1 MENSMQVTNKEFELI
16 KAYRVHKDLQGAVDR
31 LLDLDGAAPTE
42 RDKNKHTYFGIRTKD
57 DRFLISNATLDVQCH
72 LKNALELINDLFNRG
87 FEWCE
92 DAILE
97 KGEKQDT
104 FLSLYGSMY
113 ARLQAVLNYTNNA
126 FVILD
131 ALSSDEYRLL
141 DVRTRSSIAVAKEL
155 FGCFNNTEKKETEA

>member
-1 MENSMQVTNKEFELI
+1 MENSMEVTNKEFELI

-31 LLDLDGAAPTE
+31 LLALDGAVPS
-42 RDKNKHTYFGIRTKD
+42 DKNKNLYFGVKTAA
-57 DRFLISNATLDVQCH
+57 DRMLVSDATLDVQCN
-72 LKNALELINDLFNRG
+72 LKTALELINDLFNHG

-141 DVRTRSSIAVAKEL
+141 DVRTRSSIAMAKEL
-155 FGCFNNTEKKETEA
+155 FGCFNNTEEKETEA